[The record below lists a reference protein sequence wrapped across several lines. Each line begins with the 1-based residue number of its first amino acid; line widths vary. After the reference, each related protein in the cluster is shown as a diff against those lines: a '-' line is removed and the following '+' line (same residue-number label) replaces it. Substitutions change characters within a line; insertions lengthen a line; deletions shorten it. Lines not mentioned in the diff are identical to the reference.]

1 MEYYLNVIILYKS
14 IKLHITKIINFTY
27 KCGIACEDSL
37 FESSKFFCL
46 HCVVT

>member
-1 MEYYLNVIILYKS
+1 MDYYLNIIILYKS
-14 IKLHITKIINFTY
+14 IKLHIIAIFYFTY
-27 KCGIACEDSL
+27 KCGIACEDSR